1 MSLEQLLSIEP
12 DKSEATSTAPAPSE
26 DAAEPPPEQPAA
38 DAQSTQQPAQ
48 PGSEAGKTKTLFDRF
63 RERGIDFSTKYRD
76 EEALVEGLAN
86 LARKIGERNEY
97 AELGRFVQ
105 ERPAEAL
112 AWIQSQLQQ
121 SQGSP
126 PAAQQQPP
134 QTTSAQQA
142 EVIKLLKTEYDPEW
156 LNQVEY
162 DEQGNL
168 VAKPGAE
175 PGIVPKLLKAQRE
188 MRKLQERL
196 LTDPLGTLKPV
207 IEAATKDIIARAERA
222 EQAVRELEARIVNQD
237 SYDIAQSIIEQDK
250 DWMFINGEIKPNNFT
265 KAGRLYAEALIEEGR
280 ATPDDLIG
288 AAARAKERVLG
299 RIWLESVQQKQ
310 KAAAGNASTSRQPQ
324 GNKAAA
330 VRKPQQAPPDTGATE
345 PPAGRSLFDLLMK
358 SVEEHPPES
367 PPWAS

>member
-12 DKSEATSTAPAPSE
+12 DKPEAPSTAPAPSE
-26 DAAEPPPEQPAA
+26 GTAEPAADQPPA

-48 PGSEAGKTKTLFDRF
+48 PGSEAGKTKTLFERF

-86 LARKIGERNEY
+86 LTRKIGERNEY

-121 SQGSP
+121 SQGSA
-126 PAAQQQPP
+126 PAPQQQPP
-134 QTTSAQQA
+134 QTTPAQQA

-175 PGIVPKLLKAQRE
+175 PGIVPKLIKAQRE

-207 IEAATKDIIARAERA
+207 IEAATKDVIARAERA

-299 RIWLESVQQKQ
+299 RIWLETVQQKQ
-310 KAAAGNASTSRQPQ
+310 KAAAGTKQQPPA
-324 GNKAAA
+324 NKAAA